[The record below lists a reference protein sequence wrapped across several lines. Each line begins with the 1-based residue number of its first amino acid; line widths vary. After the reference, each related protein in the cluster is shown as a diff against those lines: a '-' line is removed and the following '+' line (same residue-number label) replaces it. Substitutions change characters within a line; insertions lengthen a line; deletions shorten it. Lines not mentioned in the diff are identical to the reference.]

1 MFDNFIS
8 GTILANSIILM
19 LTHYE
24 EPEWLNRVLDIL
36 NCIFTII
43 FAVEVLIK
51 LIGQGLRVYF
61 RNGWNVFNFIV
72 AIDSALGIL
81 ISAYLPQILNGTFNF
96 LRSVRILRSLRLLKK
111 GGKSLHMIFNT
122 FVITFHQLVNIG
134 ALLMI
139 LIYMY
144 SVLGMILLGMTMR
157 NGIMNTYI
165 NFENFFNAFLTLFT
179 VTTADSWNAIQS
191 SFSLE

>member
-1 MFDNFIS
+1 MM
-8 GTILANSIILM
+8 A
-19 LTHYE
+19 THYQQ
-24 EPEWLNRVLDIL
+24 PDWLTRVLEIL
-36 NCIFTII
+36 NCIFTSI
-43 FAVEVLIK
+43 FAVEALIK

-61 RNGWNVFNFIV
+61 RDGWNIFNFII
-72 AIDSALGIL
+72 ALDSTLAIL
-81 ISAYLPQILNGTFNF
+81 ISVYMPQVLNGTFNF
-96 LRSVRILRSLRLLKK
+96 FRSVRILRCLRLLKK
-111 GGKSLHMIFNT
+111 GGRSLHMIFNT

-144 SVLGMILLGMTMR
+144 SVLGMILLGMTVR
-157 NGIMNTYI
+157 NGIMNTYM

-191 SFSLE
+191 SFGVE